1 VEEII
6 MTKVAIMGYG
16 VVGSGLIELIDKNRE
31 NNGKNEIIITSILVR
46 DKEKHISSSH
56 SEVITT
62 NVEEFFSIENDVVIE
77 VMGGLHPAYDYV
89 KKALSLKKHVITA
102 NKDLIATF
110 GHELFQL
117 AKENNV
123 SLKFEAAVAG
133 GIPIIKPLTESLYG
147 NGINS
152 IKAILNGTTNFILT
166 KMDGESLSYEEALKE
181 AQELG
186 FAEANPES
194 DVMGYDAA
202 RKLAILSSL
211 AFDKKFEWNDISIEG
226 ITDIDEADFKYAN
239 KLKCKIKL
247 VAEAFKCKSGI
258 YTSVK
263 PILVDEESILAKINN
278 EVNAVILNGDEI
290 GELLFVGKGA
300 GKLPTGS
307 AVYSDLNDIINSRFT
322 DVDSFNKE
330 EANVIK
336 FASKT
341 CNCILRI
348 KTLDREEVIN
358 RCRETFNNIKIID
371 KTIDGEVAIYIECTS
386 EAYVENFIEELQNEN
401 YYKNAKKLIVA

>member
-1 VEEII
+1 

-278 EVNAVILNGDEI
+278 EFNAVILNGDEI

-386 EAYVENFIEELQNEN
+386 EAYVEKFIEELQNEN

>member
-1 VEEII
+1 

-358 RCRETFNNIKIID
+358 RCREPFNNIKIID

-386 EAYVENFIEELQNEN
+386 EAYVEKFIEELQNEN

>member
-1 VEEII
+1 

-307 AVYSDLNDIINSRFT
+307 AVYSDLNDIINNRFT

-386 EAYVENFIEELQNEN
+386 EAYVEKFIEELQNEN

>member
-1 VEEII
+1 
-6 MTKVAIMGYG
+6 MTKIAIMGYG

-386 EAYVENFIEELQNEN
+386 EAYVEKFIEELQNEN

>member
-1 VEEII
+1 

-31 NNGKNEIIITSILVR
+31 YNREGKILITSILVR
-46 DKEKHISSSH
+46 NKEKHYNSSH
-56 SEVITT
+56 NEVITT
-62 NVEEFFSIENDVVIE
+62 DVEEFFSIKSDVVIE
-77 VMGGLHPAYDYV
+77 VIGGLHPAYDYV
-89 KKALSLKKHVITA
+89 KRALALGKHVVTA

-110 GHELFQL
+110 GDELFQL
-117 AKENNV
+117 AKDNNV

-147 NGINS
+147 NGISS

-166 KMDGESLSYEEALKE
+166 KMDGGNLSYEEALSE
-181 AQELG
+181 AQ
-186 FAEANPES
+186 
-194 DVMGYDAA
+194 
-202 RKLAILSSL
+202 
-211 AFDKKFEWNDISIEG
+211 KFKWNDISIEG
-226 ITDIDEADFKYAN
+226 ITNIDTNDFKYAN
-239 KLKCKIKL
+239 KLNCKIKL
-247 VAEAFKCKSGI
+247 IAEAFKCKGGV

-263 PILVDEESILAKINN
+263 PILVDNESILAQINN

-307 AVYSDLNDIINSRFT
+307 AVYSDLNDIINNRFT
-322 DVDSFNKE
+322 KVDSFNKE

-341 CNCILRI
+341 CNCILRV
-348 KTLDREEVIN
+348 KALDKEEVI
-358 RCRETFNNIKIID
+358 
-371 KTIDGEVAIYIECTS
+371 Y
-386 EAYVENFIEELQNEN
+386 
-401 YYKNAKKLIVA
+401 

>member
-1 VEEII
+1 

-211 AFDKKFEWNDISIEG
+211 AFDKKFQWNDMSIEG
-226 ITDIDEADFKYAN
+226 INDIDEADFKYAN

-336 FASKT
+336 FSSKT

-386 EAYVENFIEELQNEN
+386 EAYVEKFIEELQNEN

>member
-1 VEEII
+1 

-358 RCRETFNNIKIID
+358 RCRENFNNIKIID

-386 EAYVENFIEELQNEN
+386 EAYVEKFIEELQNEN

>member
-1 VEEII
+1 

-31 NNGKNEIIITSILVR
+31 DNEKNEVIITSILVR
-46 DKEKHISSSH
+46 NKEKHIASSH
-56 SEVITT
+56 NEVITD
-62 NVEEFFSIENDVVIE
+62 NVEELFSVESDVVIE

-89 KKALSLKKHVITA
+89 KRALTLGKHVITA

-110 GHELFQL
+110 GYELFQL

-152 IKAILNGTTNFILT
+152 IQAILNGTTNFILT
-166 KMDGESLSYEEALKE
+166 KMDKEGLSYEEALKE

-194 DVMGYDAA
+194 DVMGYDSA

-211 AFDKKFEWNDISIEG
+211 AFDQKFQWSDISIEG
-226 ITDIDEADFKYAN
+226 ITNIDENDFKYAN

-247 VAEAFKCKSGI
+247 VAESFKCKRGI

-263 PILVDEESILAKINN
+263 PILVDEQSILAKINN
-278 EVNAVILNGDEI
+278 EVNVVILNGDEI

-307 AVYSDLNDIINSRFT
+307 AVYSDLNDIINNRFT

-348 KTLDREEVIN
+348 KTLNIDETIN
-358 RCRETFNNIKIID
+358 KCRENFNNIKIID
-371 KTIDGEVAIYIECTS
+371 KSIKGEVAIFIECTS
-386 EAYVENFIEELQNEN
+386 EAYVEKFIEKMKNEN
-401 YYKNAKKLIVA
+401 YYEEAKKLIVA

>member
-1 VEEII
+1 

-226 ITDIDEADFKYAN
+226 MTDIDEADFKYAN

-386 EAYVENFIEELQNEN
+386 EAYVEKFIEELQNEN

>member
-1 VEEII
+1 

-147 NGINS
+147 NGRNS

>member
-1 VEEII
+1 

-31 NNGKNEIIITSILVR
+31 NHSKNEIIITSILVR
-46 DKEKHISSSH
+46 NKEKYISLSH
-56 SEVITT
+56 NEVITT
-62 NVEEFFSIENDVVIE
+62 DVEEFFSIENDVVIE
-77 VMGGLHPAYDYV
+77 VMGGLYPAYAYV
-89 KKALSLKKHVITA
+89 KKALLLKKHVVTA

-211 AFDKKFEWNDISIEG
+211 AFDKKFQWNDISIEG

-239 KLKCKIKL
+239 KLNCKIKL

-307 AVYSDLNDIINSRFT
+307 AVYSDLNDIINNRFT
-322 DVDSFNKE
+322 NVDSFNKE

-341 CNCILRI
+341 CNCILRV
-348 KTLDREEVIN
+348 KTLDTEEVIN
-358 RCRETFNNIKIID
+358 KCREYFNNIKIID

-386 EAYVENFIEELQNEN
+386 EAYVEKFIEKIQNEN

>member
-1 VEEII
+1 

-152 IKAILNGTTNFILT
+152 IKAILNETTNFILT

>member
-1 VEEII
+1 

-211 AFDKKFEWNDISIEG
+211 VFDKKFEWNDISIEG

-263 PILVDEESILAKINN
+263 PILVDEQSILAKIDN
-278 EVNAVILNGDEI
+278 EVNAVILDGDEI

-386 EAYVENFIEELQNEN
+386 EAYVEKFIEELQNEN

>member
-1 VEEII
+1 

-211 AFDKKFEWNDISIEG
+211 AFDKKFQWNDMSIEG
-226 ITDIDEADFKYAN
+226 INDIDEADFKYAN

-247 VAEAFKCKSGI
+247 VAEAFRCKSGI

-386 EAYVENFIEELQNEN
+386 EAYVEKFIEELQNEN

>member
-1 VEEII
+1 

-290 GELLFVGKGA
+290 GEVLFVGKGA

-386 EAYVENFIEELQNEN
+386 EAYVEKFIEELQNEN

>member
-1 VEEII
+1 

-31 NNGKNEIIITSILVR
+31 KYRKNEIIITSILVKN
-46 DKEKHISSSH
+46 KEKHIDSSH
-56 SEVITT
+56 KEVITT
-62 NVEEFFSIENDVVIE
+62 NVEEFFSAESDVVIE

-89 KKALSLKKHVITA
+89 KNALALKKHVVTA

-152 IKAILNGTTNFILT
+152 IQAILNGTTNFILT
-166 KMDGESLSYEEALKE
+166 KMDKEGLSYEEALKE

-194 DVMGYDAA
+194 DVMGYDSA

-211 AFDKKFEWNDISIEG
+211 AFDQKFQWSDISIEG
-226 ITDIDEADFKYAN
+226 ITNIDENDFKYAN

-247 VAEAFKCKSGI
+247 VAESFKCKRGI

-263 PILVDEESILAKINN
+263 PILVDEQSILAKINN
-278 EVNAVILNGDEI
+278 EVNVVILNGDEI

-307 AVYSDLNDIINSRFT
+307 AVYSDLNDIINNRFT

-348 KTLDREEVIN
+348 KTLNIDETIN
-358 RCRETFNNIKIID
+358 KCRENFNNIKIID
-371 KTIDGEVAIYIECTS
+371 KSIKGEVAIFIECTS
-386 EAYVENFIEELQNEN
+386 EAYVEKFIEKMKNEN
-401 YYKNAKKLIVA
+401 YYEEAKKLIVA

>member
-1 VEEII
+1 

-46 DKEKHISSSH
+46 NKEKHISSSH
-56 SEVITT
+56 GEVITT
-62 NVEEFFSIENDVVIE
+62 DVEEFFSIENDVVIE

-181 AQELG
+181 AQKLG

-194 DVMGYDAA
+194 DVKGYDAA

-226 ITDIDEADFKYAN
+226 ITDIDETDFKYAN
-239 KLKCKIKL
+239 KLNCKIKL

-322 DVDSFNKE
+322 EVDSFNKE

-358 RCRETFNNIKIID
+358 KCRETFNNIKVID
-371 KTIDGEVAIYIECTS
+371 KTIEGEVAIYIECTS
-386 EAYVENFIEELQNEN
+386 EAYVEKFIEELQNEN

>member
-1 VEEII
+1 

-56 SEVITT
+56 SDVITT

-211 AFDKKFEWNDISIEG
+211 AFDKKFEWNDISVEG

-386 EAYVENFIEELQNEN
+386 EAYVEKFIEKLQNEN

>member
-1 VEEII
+1 

-166 KMDGESLSYEEALKE
+166 KMDVESLSYEEALKE

-211 AFDKKFEWNDISIEG
+211 AFDKKFEWNDMSIGG

-278 EVNAVILNGDEI
+278 EFNAVILNGDEI

-300 GKLPTGS
+300 GKLPTGN

>member
-1 VEEII
+1 

-31 NNGKNEIIITSILVR
+31 NNEKNEVVITSILVR
-46 DKEKHISSSH
+46 NKEKHIASSH
-56 SEVITT
+56 NEVITD
-62 NVEEFFSIENDVVIE
+62 NVEELFSVESDVVIE

-89 KKALSLKKHVITA
+89 KRALTLGKHVITA

-110 GHELFQL
+110 GYELFKL

-166 KMDGESLSYEEALKE
+166 KMDTEDLSYEEALKE
-181 AQELG
+181 AQKLG
-186 FAEANPES
+186 FAETNSES

-202 RKLAILSSL
+202 RKLSILSSL
-211 AFDKKFEWNDISIEG
+211 AFDKKFKWNDISIEG
-226 ITDIDEADFKYAN
+226 ITNIDENDFKYAN
-239 KLKCKIKL
+239 KLNCKIKL

-263 PILVDEESILAKINN
+263 PVLVDEQSILAKINN

-307 AVYSDLNDIINSRFT
+307 AVYSDLNDIINNRFT

-348 KTLDREEVIN
+348 KTLNIDEAIN
-358 RCRETFNNIKIID
+358 KCRENFNNIKIID
-371 KTIDGEVAIYIECTS
+371 KSISGEVAIFIECAS
-386 EAYVENFIEELQNEN
+386 EAYVEKFIENMKNED
-401 YYKNAKKLIVA
+401 YYEEAKKLIVA

>member
-1 VEEII
+1 

-31 NNGKNEIIITSILVR
+31 NSNRSEIIITSILVR
-46 DKEKHISSSH
+46 NKEKYIDLSH

-62 NVEEFFSIENDVVIE
+62 NVEEFFSIDSDVVIE
-77 VMGGLHPAYDYV
+77 VMGGIYPSYYYV
-89 KKALSLKKHVITA
+89 KRALLAKKHVITA

-110 GHELFQL
+110 GQELFQL
-117 AKENNV
+117 AKDNNV
-123 SLKFEAAVAG
+123 SLKFEASVAG

-166 KMDGESLSYEEALKE
+166 KMSNENLSYEDALKE
-181 AQELG
+181 AQNLG

-211 AFDKKFEWNDISIEG
+211 AFDKKFQWNDISIEG
-226 ITDIDEADFKYAN
+226 ITNIDINDFKYAN
-239 KLKCKIKL
+239 KLNCKIKL
-247 VAEAFKCKSGI
+247 VAEAVKCKSGI

-263 PILVDEESILAKINN
+263 PVLVDEESMLAKINN
-278 EVNAVILNGDEI
+278 EVNAVILSGNEI
-290 GELLFVGKGA
+290 GELSFIGKGA

-307 AVYSDLNDIINSRFT
+307 AVYSDLNDIINNRFT
-322 DVDSFNKE
+322 TVNSFSKA
-330 EANVIK
+330 EAKLIK

-341 CNCILRI
+341 CNCVLRV
-348 KTLDREEVIN
+348 KTLDKEEVIN
-358 RCRETFNNIKIID
+358 RCRDYFNNIKIID
-371 KTIDGEVAIYIECTS
+371 KSIENEVAVYIECTS
-386 EAYVENFIEELQNEN
+386 EAYVERFIDEIKNE
-401 YYKNAKKLIVA
+401 YHYKNVKKLIVS

>member
-1 VEEII
+1 

-307 AVYSDLNDIINSRFT
+307 AVYSDLNDTINSRFT

>member
-1 VEEII
+1 

-31 NNGKNEIIITSILVR
+31 NNEKNEVVITSILVR
-46 DKEKHISSSH
+46 NKEKHIASSH
-56 SEVITT
+56 NEVITD
-62 NVEEFFSIENDVVIE
+62 NVEELFSVESDVVIE

-89 KKALSLKKHVITA
+89 KRALTLGKHVITA

-110 GHELFQL
+110 GYELFKL

-166 KMDGESLSYEEALKE
+166 KMDKEGLSYEEALKE

-194 DVMGYDAA
+194 DVMGYDSA

-211 AFDKKFEWNDISIEG
+211 AFDQKFQWSDISIEG
-226 ITDIDEADFKYAN
+226 ITNIDENDFKYAN

-247 VAEAFKCKSGI
+247 VAESFKCKRGI

-263 PILVDEESILAKINN
+263 PILVDEQSILAKINN
-278 EVNAVILNGDEI
+278 EVNVVILNGDEI

-307 AVYSDLNDIINSRFT
+307 AVYSDLNDIINNRFT

-348 KTLDREEVIN
+348 KTLNIDETIN
-358 RCRETFNNIKIID
+358 KCRENFNNIKIID
-371 KTIDGEVAIYIECTS
+371 KSIKGEVAIFIECTS
-386 EAYVENFIEELQNEN
+386 EAYVEKFIEKMKNEN
-401 YYKNAKKLIVA
+401 YYEEAKKLIVA

>member
-1 VEEII
+1 

-211 AFDKKFEWNDISIEG
+211 AFDKKFQWNDISIEG

-386 EAYVENFIEELQNEN
+386 EAYVEKFIEELQNEN

>member
-1 VEEII
+1 

>member
-1 VEEII
+1 

-133 GIPIIKPLTESLYG
+133 GIPIIKPLIESLYG
-147 NGINS
+147 NRINS

-211 AFDKKFEWNDISIEG
+211 AFDKKFQWNDMSIEG
-226 ITDIDEADFKYAN
+226 INDIDEADFKYAN

-386 EAYVENFIEELQNEN
+386 EAYVEKFIEELQNEN

>member
-1 VEEII
+1 

-307 AVYSDLNDIINSRFT
+307 AVYSDLNDIINNRFT
-322 DVDSFNKE
+322 KVDSFNKE

>member
-1 VEEII
+1 

-386 EAYVENFIEELQNEN
+386 EAYVEKFIKELQNEN

>member
-1 VEEII
+1 

-31 NNGKNEIIITSILVR
+31 NHGKNEIIITSILVR
-46 DKEKHISSSH
+46 NKEKHISSSH

-62 NVEEFFSIENDVVIE
+62 DVEEFFSIENDVVIE

>member
-1 VEEII
+1 

-226 ITDIDEADFKYAN
+226 ITDIDETDFKYAN

-386 EAYVENFIEELQNEN
+386 EAYVEKFIEELQNEN

>member
-1 VEEII
+1 

-147 NGINS
+147 NRINS

-211 AFDKKFEWNDISIEG
+211 AFDKKFQWNDMSIEG
-226 ITDIDEADFKYAN
+226 INDIDEADFKYAN

-341 CNCILRI
+341 CKCILRI

-386 EAYVENFIEELQNEN
+386 EAYVEKFIEELQNEN

>member
-1 VEEII
+1 

-31 NNGKNEIIITSILVR
+31 NNEKNEVVITSILVR
-46 DKEKHISSSH
+46 NKEKHIASSH
-56 SEVITT
+56 NEVITD
-62 NVEEFFSIENDVVIE
+62 NVEELFSVESDVVIE

-89 KKALSLKKHVITA
+89 KRALTLGKHVITA

-110 GHELFQL
+110 GYELFQL

-152 IKAILNGTTNFILT
+152 IRAILNGTTNFILT
-166 KMDGESLSYEEALKE
+166 KMDRENLSYEEALKE
-181 AQELG
+181 AQKLG

-211 AFDKKFEWNDISIEG
+211 AFDKKFQWSDISIEG
-226 ITDIDEADFKYAN
+226 ITNIDENDFKYAG
-239 KLKCKIKL
+239 KLNCKIKL
-247 VAEAFKCKSGI
+247 VAESFKCKKGI

-263 PILVDEESILAKINN
+263 PILVDQESILANINN

-307 AVYSDLNDIINSRFT
+307 AVYSDLNDIINNRFT
-322 DVDSFNKE
+322 DIYSFSRE

-348 KTLDREEVIN
+348 KTLNIDETIN
-358 RCRETFNNIKIID
+358 KCRENFNNIKIID
-371 KTIDGEVAIYIECTS
+371 KSVKGEVAIFIECTS
-386 EAYVENFIEELQNEN
+386 EAYVEKFIEKIKNEN
-401 YYKNAKKLIVA
+401 YYKEAKRLIVA

>member
-1 VEEII
+1 

-31 NNGKNEIIITSILVR
+31 YNREDDIKITSILVR
-46 DKEKHISSSH
+46 NKEKHLNSSH
-56 SEVITT
+56 NEVITT
-62 NVEEFFSIENDVVIE
+62 DVEEFFSIKSDVVIE
-77 VMGGLHPAYDYV
+77 VIGGLHPAYDYV
-89 KKALSLKKHVITA
+89 KRALALGKHVVTA

-117 AKENNV
+117 AQENNV

-147 NGINS
+147 NGISS

-166 KMDGESLSYEEALKE
+166 KMDGENLSYEEALSE
-181 AQELG
+181 AQQLG

-194 DVMGYDAA
+194 DVMGYDSA

-211 AFDKKFEWNDISIEG
+211 AFDKKFKWDDISIEG
-226 ITDIDEADFKYAN
+226 ITNIDTNDFKYAN
-239 KLKCKIKL
+239 KLNCKIKL
-247 VAEAFKCKSGI
+247 VAEAFKCKIGV

-263 PILVDEESILAKINN
+263 PILVDNESILAQINN

-307 AVYSDLNDIINSRFT
+307 AVYSDLNDIINNRFT
-322 DVDSFNKE
+322 KVDSFNKE

-348 KTLDREEVIN
+348 KALDKEEVIN
-358 RCRETFNNIKIID
+358 RCREAFNNIKVID
-371 KTIDGEVAIYIECTS
+371 KSIDDEVAIFIECTS
-386 EAYVENFIEELQNEN
+386 EAYVEKFIEEIEDET
-401 YYKNAKKLIVA
+401 YYEGAKKLIVA